1 MSEPGHD
8 MHSASG
14 NEAAGEPFAVLLR
27 RLIGLRKLPDGRP
40 YTVADVDKDLN
51 RDQKRISKSHLY
63 GLVNGTSEPSLEVTQ
78 TLADY
83 FGVELE
89 YFGKGT
95 RARALQ
101 NQYALLEKLSHEGV
115 QEVAFR
121 ASELSGDQL
130 RSVLDFIEFQTSRK
144 DDPDNTSG

>member
-8 MHSASG
+8 MQSAPEG
-14 NEAAGEPFAVLLR
+14 EAGGESFAVLLR
-27 RLIGLRKLPDGRP
+27 RLIGLKKLPDGRP

-78 TLADY
+78 TLAHY

-89 YFGKGT
+89 YFGGGA
-95 RARALQ
+95 RARTLQ
-101 NQYALLEKLSHEGV
+101 NQYALLEKLSHDGV

-130 RSVLDFIEFQTSRK
+130 RSVLDYIEFQTSRK
-144 DDPDNTSG
+144 DGPGHTSG